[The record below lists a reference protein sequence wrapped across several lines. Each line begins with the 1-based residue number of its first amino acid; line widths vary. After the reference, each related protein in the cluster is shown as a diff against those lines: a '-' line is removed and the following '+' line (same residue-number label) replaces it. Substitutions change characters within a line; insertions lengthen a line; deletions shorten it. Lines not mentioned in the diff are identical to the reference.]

1 MKTTE
6 NYLSE
11 ISEIRKMMQESSRF
25 LTLSGLSGILVG
37 IYALAGAVMADS
49 LLFTSQIFSWLKG
62 NNVVADLS
70 VLAGII
76 LSLSIITIVILT
88 SIRVKKAGK
97 KFWNIGSRQ
106 MLLNLSVPLLSGG
119 LLIIVF
125 VFKGF
130 YEIVVPGTLVFYG
143 LSLVNAAKF
152 TRNEIFYLGLFQLIL
167 GIVAAILPS
176 IGILLWA
183 LGFGLLHIIYGVLMY
198 FRYEY
203 SPKG

>member
-49 LLFTSQIFSWLKG
+49 LLFTSHIFSWLKG